1 MHRTSE
7 MKDRYLTIHEVEP
20 CTDRELDII
29 EQALG
34 IKLPNDLKQVATF
47 YSGGL
52 LGGISHH
59 ELAAAGAAMNIV
71 DETLRLRAAIGL
83 DERYIVLA
91 EPAIS
96 IIVLDVL
103 GNPAVI
109 WCDATDAMNINSR
122 TFSNAPDLWG
132 RYSDFFCYLLE
143 QEEQQQA

>member
-1 MHRTSE
+1 MHSTLE
-7 MKDRYLTIHEVEP
+7 LKDRYIAIHELEP
-20 CTDRELDII
+20 CNDFELDSI
-29 EQALG
+29 EQMLG

-103 GNPAVI
+103 GSPAVI
-109 WCDATDAMNINSR
+109 WCDATDAMNLNSR
-122 TFSNAPDLWG
+122 TFSSAPDLWDT
-132 RYSDFFCYLLE
+132 YSDFFCYLLE
-143 QEEQQQA
+143 QKEQ